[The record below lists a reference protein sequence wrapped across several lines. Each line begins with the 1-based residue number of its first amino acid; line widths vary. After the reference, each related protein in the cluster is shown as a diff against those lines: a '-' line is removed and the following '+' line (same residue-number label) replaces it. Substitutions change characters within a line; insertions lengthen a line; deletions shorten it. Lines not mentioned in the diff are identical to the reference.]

1 MISMECLTLL
11 LFNKEDK
18 AKWDRFWLKNGFK
31 SPMMV
36 SLLTRSYH
44 VHAVTVT
51 IKSRVVT
58 VKGARGTVTKDLSHM
73 SVEMQKMKQADKKRK
88 GNFIRLRMWFGAYKQ
103 AAQVKTVKSII
114 NNMMSGVVE
123 VSHFHLICLTGS
135 KWFSVWSFSFLSACQ
150 FN

>member
-1 MISMECLTLL
+1 
-11 LFNKEDK
+11 
-18 AKWDRFWLKNGFK
+18 
-31 SPMMV
+31 MMV

-44 VHAVTVT
+44 VHTVTVT